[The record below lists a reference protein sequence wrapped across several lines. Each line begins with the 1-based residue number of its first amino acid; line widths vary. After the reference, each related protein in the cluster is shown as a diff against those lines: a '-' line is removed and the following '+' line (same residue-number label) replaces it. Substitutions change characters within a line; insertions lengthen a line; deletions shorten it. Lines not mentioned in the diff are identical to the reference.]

1 MVDINLFKEGEEEME
16 WESSGDMDDQPSTDD
31 ESAGI
36 PEDPSKNLDD
46 DFGDDDFDFDQEDFD
61 EADSLDD
68 DSFLDDHE
76 DEDGLEPLK
85 DEDEFEEEDYDFG
98 DSTEKKFSVWLI
110 LVLGLVVILAAVYF
124 LWYQPKMKKIKQPIV
139 TSSKAV
145 TPRTA
150 QQPVQKDTSATQ
162 TAQGDTVK
170 TETPPVVSQQISAAS
185 ASNNTKIL
193 VQPIK
198 TVVQN
203 LSNTGQFG
211 SVIVTGNRFFVEYVS
226 DSPNV
231 SEAMAHK
238 IRTLLNVS
246 DVKKSPEE
254 KYTRG
259 GKVRYSGVISGVIP
273 GAPEMSK
280 PTGNVHYSSKNDFIN
295 QMKQLAQQYGLVY
308 KSAKTLDSE
317 KDLIV
322 QMKVEGNQNK
332 AIQFLDGLAGKSGN
346 HAVSKVLMV
355 PKEYSDFNA
364 SNVRVVIDFVY
375 FQ

>member
-16 WESSGDMDDQPSTDD
+16 WESSGDMDDQPSNDD
-31 ESAGI
+31 VSAGI

-46 DFGDDDFDFDQEDFD
+46 DFGDDFDFDQEEFD

-68 DSFLDDHE
+68 DSFLDDH
-76 DEDGLEPLK
+76 DGEGELEPLK

-98 DSTEKKFSVWLI
+98 DSKEKKVSVWLI

-124 LWYQPKMKKIKQPIV
+124 LWYQPKMKKIKQPVV
-139 TSSKAV
+139 TSSRTVA
-145 TPRTA
+145 PRTA
-150 QQPVQKDTSATQ
+150 QSPVQKDTTATE
-162 TAQGDTVK
+162 TVGGDTVQA
-170 TETPPVVSQQISAAS
+170 ETPPVVTQQTAIAGT
-185 ASNNTKIL
+185 SNNTRIL

-231 SEAMAHK
+231 SDAMAYK
-238 IRTLLNVS
+238 IKTLLNVS

-254 KYTRG
+254 KYNRG

-273 GAPEMSK
+273 GAPETLK
-280 PTGNVHYSSKNDFIN
+280 PIGSARYSSKNDFIN
-295 QMKQLAQQYGLVY
+295 QMKQLAQQYGMVY

-322 QMKVEGNQNK
+322 QMKVEGNQSK
-332 AIQFLDGLAGKSGN
+332 AIQFLDALGGKSGN
-346 HAVSKVLMV
+346 YAVSKVLMV

-364 SNVRVVIDFVY
+364 STVRVVIDFVY